1 MSRIWKLACLLGRG
15 VKFLWKEYH
24 FLVPFSMWK
33 KYFIEIKDKTKRAV
47 NGLPIVDPMNK
58 AEYNKWLL
66 KNNSYE
72 KNELSYQPLI
82 SVIIPVYNAS
92 KEHLTDCIESV
103 LNQTYRNFEICIVDD
118 ASTNKE
124 TIECLKQYEKNE
136 YCKIIFQNK
145 NMHISNTSNRAL
157 SIAKGEFIALVD
169 NDDTVDKDAL
179 YENVKLLNANKSLDI
194 IYSDEDKIDFDGK
207 YCEPH
212 FKPDFSPDTLLSL
225 NYICHLC
232 VIRKTLID
240 EVGGFRTG
248 IEGAQ
253 DYDLILRITENTERI
268 SHISKILYHWRKS
281 KESTAGNI
289 SNKEYVVNN
298 TLTVLNETLSRRGIV
313 GSAKKDNKSDF
324 YYIDYHLDSEPS
336 VSIIIPI
343 KDAYK
348 ITSTCLNSIFTLT
361 DYSNYEVVVVDNN
374 SKYEKTQTM
383 LDSYSNSYNNFRVIK
398 AQMEFNY
405 SRINNLAIRNCDSD
419 VIVLLNNDTKIIS
432 SNWLQVMVGYAI
444 QEHIGAVGPKLL
456 YEDDT
461 IQHGGVL
468 LGLQTIASHAY
479 LGQNKNAHGSF
490 GRLCVPYNY
499 SAVTAA
505 CLAIE
510 KKKIEDVGY
519 LDERLKVAYNDIDL
533 NLRLLKKG
541 YYNVFLPHISVYH
554 LESKSRGLDTT
565 VEKYNIF
572 KKEEAYMLKKHADII
587 PNDPF
592 YNKNYS
598 KCCPEANF
606 FLDK

>member
-1 MSRIWKLACLLGRG
+1 MSRIWKLVCLLGRG

-24 FLVPFSMWK
+24 FLVPFTMWK
-33 KYFIEIKDKTKRAV
+33 KYFKEIKDKTKRAV

-66 KNNSYE
+66 KNRSYD
-72 KNELSYQPLI
+72 NIELNYQPLI

-92 KEHLTDCIESV
+92 KEHLTDCIESI

-124 TIECLKQYEKNE
+124 TIECLKQYEENA
-136 YCKIIFQNK
+136 YCKIIYQNN
-145 NMHISNTSNRAL
+145 NMNISHTSNRAL

-169 NDDTVDKDAL
+169 NDDTIDTDAL
-179 YENVKLLNANKSLDI
+179 YENVKLLNSNRLLDI

-232 VIRKTLID
+232 VIRKSLID

-253 DYDLILRITENTERI
+253 DYDLILRMTEKTERI

-281 KESTAGNI
+281 KDSTAGNI
-289 SNKEYVVNN
+289 SNKEYVINN
-298 TLTVLNETLSRRGIV
+298 TLTVLNETLSRRGIL
-313 GSAKKDNKSDF
+313 GLAKKDKKSDF
-324 YYIDYHLDSEPS
+324 YYMDYYFDAEPS

-361 DYSNYEVVVVDNN
+361 DYTNYEVVVVDNN
-374 SKYEKTQTM
+374 SKYEETQTM
-383 LDSYSNSYNNFRVIK
+383 LDSYTKNYNNFRVIK

-405 SRINNLAIRNCDSD
+405 SRINNLAIRSCDSD

-432 SNWLQVMVGYAI
+432 SNWLQVMAGYAI

-479 LGQNKNAHGSF
+479 LGQNKSAHGLF

-510 KKKIEDVGY
+510 KKKIEIVGY
-519 LDERLKVAYNDIDL
+519 LDERLKVAYNDIDF

-541 YYNVFLPHISVYH
+541 YYNVFLPQVSVYH

-565 VEKYNIF
+565 VEKYNTF
-572 KKEEAYMLKKHADII
+572 KKEEAYMLKKHANII

-592 YNKNYS
+592 YNKNFS